1 MNDDT
6 IVFNTLNRA
15 EWLLRIAS
23 VHDRY
28 DKDHDEKN
36 VLISFGKDVNPLK
49 MLPFHHV
56 TLACI
61 IQFLIDRKKHPYLSN
76 ENQNVLNHLFRELR
90 FQEYWSGGKN
100 HVETEFD
107 SNIFNLWRI
116 TEQEMDSFAYHVH
129 DYFKS
134 LFADKDL
141 SPIVLCLTESFYNIF
156 DHAEANNNAFVFIK
170 YNEDKKL
177 LHVAVADFGKGICTS
192 VREFSNIKMT
202 DREAL
207 TKALEYNF
215 TVKSTS
221 RNRGFGLSNI
231 IENSDTARIFSGKSL
246 FLKTERSSRI
256 YDIPFPFYGTL
267 VYFEVDLSK
276 TETEEIIDNFNF

>member
-1 MNDDT
+1 
-6 IVFNTLNRA
+6 
-15 EWLLRIAS
+15 
-23 VHDRY
+23 
-28 DKDHDEKN
+28 
-36 VLISFGKDVNPLK
+36 
-49 MLPFHHV
+49 MLSDSPQV
-56 TLACI
+56 
-61 IQFLIDRKKHPYLSN
+61 
-76 ENQNVLNHLFRELR
+76 EN
-90 FQEYWSGGKN
+90 
-100 HVETEFD
+100 
-107 SNIFNLWRI
+107 
-116 TEQEMDSFAYHVH
+116 
-129 DYFKS
+129 
-134 LFADKDL
+134 
-141 SPIVLCLTESFYNIF
+141 
-156 DHAEANNNAFVFIK
+156 
-170 YNEDKKL
+170 
-177 LHVAVADFGKGICTS
+177 VAVADFGKGICTS